1 MSYDESD
8 YYADLQWEHFY
19 KEIAPQAIEDFV
31 KERMASYYDGHRDLA
46 LPAGGLLDE
55 AAAQRSSHPRAATV
69 FAVAAAEVCL
79 KNAILKPLFQGLV
92 HDQHMADAV
101 AEVAVGQTG
110 LDRFNG
116 FLAQYMASV
125 GGDLRTYCRRGS
137 KNTLL
142 AELRQAQNVR
152 NTIVHRGSPAEPE
165 DADLAL
171 AVAQAIADDILDP
184 VLASVGFHRHPDW
197 WICDRPASCKGV
209 TSKPQTPAFA
219 GEDGPRGRLT
229 GSAEDDEF
237 IGIGG

>member
-8 YYADLQWEHFY
+8 YYADQQWDYFY

-31 KERMASYYDGHRDLA
+31 TERMASYYDGHRDLA

-55 AAAQRSSHPRAATV
+55 AETQRNSHPRAATV

-79 KNAILKPLFQGLV
+79 KNAIVKPLFQGLV
-92 HDQHMADAV
+92 HDPQMADAV

-110 LDRFNG
+110 LDRFTE
-116 FLAQYMASV
+116 FLAQYMAAV
-125 GGDLRTYCRRGS
+125 GVDLRTYCRDGS

-142 AELRQAQNVR
+142 AELREVQKVR
-152 NTIVHRGSPAEPE
+152 NAIVHRGDQAESD

-171 AVAQAIADDILDP
+171 AVGRAIADDILEP
-184 VLASVGFHRHPDW
+184 VLTSVGFHRHNDW

-209 TSKPQTPAFA
+209 TSKPQSPAFA
-219 GEDGPRGRLT
+219 VEDGPRGRLP